1 MFHSF
6 YSLLKWKMP
15 LSLLFIVYLF
25 IHQFIFIFSRTFQ
38 KIKYAIKYCLIFKY
52 KRMSLKYIYGNMRR
66 QILYFNYLI
75 IQLSNITKKKTS
87 SLQDF
92 IDNPPI

>member
-1 MFHSF
+1 MF
-6 YSLLKWKMP
+6 
-15 LSLLFIVYLF
+15 
-25 IHQFIFIFSRTFQ
+25 
-38 KIKYAIKYCLIFKY
+38 
-52 KRMSLKYIYGNMRR
+52 LKYIYENMRR